1 MKKLF
6 MSLFSLLLAAA
17 FCLSSA
23 TPAAASEN
31 PAEKLPYFVYF
42 SSEKPYSSEELV
54 EARYNYSY
62 RIEDGNLE
70 SLTFLQQ
77 GTMTETVSRTLIYTG
92 CVTDYVV
99 TESDLVFV
107 MHNMIYSCNRSGGDV
122 RFVFALPQSISGEIK
137 NVSANDSVVWLQ
149 VGDSVYRLY
158 RPTGTL
164 DFVYSNPD
172 MLWWS
177 PISNYTI
184 EYAVYSEEYL
194 RAKRDGRDPDSM
206 SFYNEEARCY
216 YNSLT
221 GETFPEILEF
231 PDYILS
237 ETPLP
242 TVICNAPYAN
252 AISGRRISEGSP
264 VSLGY
269 PFISSQALSALLRAK
284 YNSYSL
290 DFSFNL

>member
-70 SLTFLQQ
+70 SLTFLQR

-107 MHNMIYSCNRSGGDV
+107 MHNMIYSCNRSGGDM

-149 VGDSVYRLY
+149 VSDSVYRLY

-194 RAKRDGRDPDSM
+194 QAKRDGRDPDSM

-252 AISGRRISEGSP
+252 AIAGRRISEGSP
-264 VSLGY
+264 VSFGC
-269 PFISSQALSALLRAK
+269 PFVSSQALSSLLRAK
-284 YNSYSL
+284 YSV
-290 DFSFNL
+290 

>member
-6 MSLFSLLLAAA
+6 MSLFSSLLAAA

-31 PAEKLPYFVYF
+31 PVEKLPYFVYF

-54 EARYNYSY
+54 EAHYNYSY

-70 SLTFLQQ
+70 SLTFLQR
-77 GTMTETVSRTLIYTG
+77 GTMTETFSRTLIYTG

-172 MLWWS
+172 MLWWR

-194 RAKRDGRDPDSM
+194 QAKRDGRDPDSM

-237 ETPLP
+237 KTPLP
-242 TVICNAPYAN
+242 TVICNAPCAN
-252 AISGRRISEGSP
+252 AIAGRRISEGSP
-264 VSLGY
+264 VSFGY

-284 YNSYSL
+284 YSL
-290 DFSFNL
+290 

>member
-6 MSLFSLLLAAA
+6 MSLFSSLLAAA

-31 PAEKLPYFVYF
+31 PVEKLPYFVYF

-54 EARYNYSY
+54 EAHYNYSY

-70 SLTFLQQ
+70 SLTFLQR
-77 GTMTETVSRTLIYTG
+77 GTMTETFSRTLIYTG

-149 VGDSVYRLY
+149 VSDSVYRLY

-172 MLWWS
+172 MLWWR
-177 PISNYTI
+177 PISNHTI

-194 RAKRDGRDPDSM
+194 QAKRDGRDPDSM

-237 ETPLP
+237 KTPLP
-242 TVICNAPYAN
+242 TVICNAPCAN
-252 AISGRRISEGSP
+252 AIAGRRISEGSP
-264 VSLGY
+264 VSFGY

-284 YNSYSL
+284 YSL
-290 DFSFNL
+290 